1 MIQRRSPREID
12 AIRESCKILV
22 NTFHIIEQMIEI
34 GMTTRAIDT
43 EAEKY
48 ILSMGA
54 RPAFK
59 GFSGYPASTCISIDD
74 QVVHGIPGDA
84 RLEAGSIVSV
94 DVGVKYKGYF
104 GDAAK
109 TYPVGHV
116 DSARVKLVEVTRQ
129 ALEKG
134 ISIIKPGIR
143 LSDISHV
150 IQTHVESAGFSVVRD
165 LVGHGIGRKLH
176 EEPQIPN
183 YGPSNQ
189 GPVVREG
196 MVFAIEPM
204 VNMGSY
210 HVFVGKDNWTVK
222 TRDGRP
228 SAHFEH
234 TVAVTAQGADI
245 LTNGL

>member
-1 MIQRRSPREID
+1 MIHRRNPREKE

-22 NTFHIIEQMIEI
+22 NAFHIIEQIIEI
-34 GMTTRAIDT
+34 GLTTRTIDA
-43 EAEKY
+43 EAEAY
-48 ILSMGA
+48 IHSMGA

-59 GFSGYPASTCISIDD
+59 GFNGYPASTCISIDD
-74 QVVHGIPGDA
+74 QVVHGIPGDS
-84 RLEAGSIVSV
+84 RLEAGTIVSV
-94 DVGVKYKGYF
+94 DIGVEYRGYF
-104 GDAAK
+104 SDAAK
-109 TYPVGHV
+109 TYAVGDV
-116 DSARVKLVEVTRQ
+116 DPARMKLVQVTRQ

-134 ISIIKPGIR
+134 ISVIKPNIR
-143 LSDISHV
+143 LSDISYA
-150 IQTHVESAGFSVVRD
+150 IQTHVEAAGFSIVRD

-183 YGPSNQ
+183 YGPPNQ
-189 GPVVREG
+189 GPVVKEG

-210 HVFVGKDNWTVK
+210 HVYVDKDNWTIK

-234 TVAVTAQGADI
+234 TVAVTEQGAEI